1 MPAAFLAPIYLNW
14 ICFLQNITA
23 VFCFWAFDFYL
34 CLAFSPAFGTTGLC
48 WKTPRDS
55 KKHTKT
61 QKHLQILKDTCVAKM
76 QWQHRSGVVQLAL
89 KLTSLGIPG
98 RDLIYKFKYNYNY
111 KYKVGL
117 QYILHA
123 LQLKVTGCAGVRLTT
138 LLVLS
143 GQDRMDSW
151 RYFGQ
156 NTRHTMALGWL
167 PYLGIF
173 PVTLPYALVNHAIA
187 QTCLPHLKI
196 FLPPHPRIG
205 QLSYV
210 YMASMSWDFSSNLL
224 SNRTDLLSTAW
235 ATLPRMT
242 TIPWE
247 QFPNPKNVT
256 FRLLDI
262 NFLVSP
268 EPKSWHSEWAT
279 WVVLTLWNKK
289 RRLRRMSQRK
299 L

>member
-1 MPAAFLAPIYLNW
+1 MQLQLHIQSWIAIHFARPPVKSDRVCRSAVDDPACAIGPGSDGFLA
-14 ICFLQNITA
+14 
-23 VFCFWAFDFYL
+23 
-34 CLAFSPAFGTTGLC
+34 
-48 WKTPRDS
+48 
-55 KKHTKT
+55 
-61 QKHLQILKDTCVAKM
+61 
-76 QWQHRSGVVQLAL
+76 
-89 KLTSLGIPG
+89 
-98 RDLIYKFKYNYNY
+98 
-111 KYKVGL
+111 
-117 QYILHA
+117 
-123 LQLKVTGCAGVRLTT
+123 
-138 LLVLS
+138 VLWS
-143 GQDRMDSW
+143 E
-151 RYFGQ
+151 
-156 NTRHTMALGWL
+156 TRHTMALGWL

-210 YMASMSWDFSSNLL
+210 YMASMSWAFSSNLL

-279 WVVLTLWNKK
+279 WVVLTLWNKR

-299 L
+299 LKVDWMY